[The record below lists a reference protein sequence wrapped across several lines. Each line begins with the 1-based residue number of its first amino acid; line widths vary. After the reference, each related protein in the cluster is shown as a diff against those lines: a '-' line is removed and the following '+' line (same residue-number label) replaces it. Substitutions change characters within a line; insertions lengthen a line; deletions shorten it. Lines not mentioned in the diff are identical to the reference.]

1 MVQEVLIEEIE
12 VEEVVTVGIEITITI
27 KANIFQM
34 VDIEYNILDYILLFT
49 RTFLKK
55 RAQYIY
61 FLVILIFDIVIFTIE
76 CHYII

>member
-61 FLVILIFDIVIFTIE
+61 FLVILLFDIVIFTIK

>member
-34 VDIEYNILDYILLFT
+34 V
-49 RTFLKK
+49 KK

-76 CHYII
+76 CYYII

>member
-61 FLVILIFDIVIFTIE
+61 FLVILIFDIVIFTIK

>member
-12 VEEVVTVGIEITITI
+12 VEEVVKVGIEITITI

-34 VDIEYNILDYILLFT
+34 VN
-49 RTFLKK
+49 
-55 RAQYIY
+55 
-61 FLVILIFDIVIFTIE
+61 IVIFTIK